1 MHKTKLLFI
10 GESSFLSTGYA
21 VYTHE
26 VLKRLYDT
34 NKYEIAEFGIYG
46 SMNDARR
53 AEIPWT
59 FYGNLPDIPS
69 QEEIYHAAPLN
80 QFGQWKFDEI
90 CVDFHPDVVIDIR
103 DWWMTT
109 FAERSPF
116 RNFYRW
122 AIMPTIDS
130 VPQPDEW
137 MASYVNADAVFAYSE
152 FGRDY
157 LLETLGEQAGFCGI
171 ASPAANYHVMK
182 PSPDKHEHRA
192 KFGFDK
198 NLKIVG
204 TVMRNQIRKLYPDL
218 IQAFAQYCEQYPEA
232 SKNVY
237 LYLHTSHPDK
247 GWDIPLLLREYGV
260 GNKTLFTYICDHPS
274 CQHVFPSFF
283 QDSLQACPKCGR
295 PTARLPSTHLG
306 VTTQQMA
313 QILNFFDV
321 YVQYSNC
328 EGFGMP
334 QVEAAA
340 CGVPVIAVDYSAM
353 TSVMNN
359 LGGFK
364 IPVQRF
370 ICEATLQKRALP
382 DNEAFIQT
390 LHKLMSLSE
399 GERARLSRKI
409 YHNVK
414 KHYTW
419 DKTAAVWEN
428 YLDSVEPKLI
438 TETWKS
444 PSRAVTPNMNIPRG
458 LTNEQ
463 FVRWG
468 IVNIWSR
475 PEMMYSY
482 MALRMIRDLN
492 YGESI
497 KGGEGNSYFHSD
509 NSLFGKPVWHK
520 FSRDD
525 AIKELLTLNNIF
537 NHWEERRIGLLK
549 ETPPPFIREAR
560 RNV

>member
-1 MHKTKLLFI
+1 MSKTKVLFI

-26 VLKRLYDT
+26 ILKRLYET
-34 NKYEIAEFGIYG
+34 SKYEIAEFGIYG
-46 SMNDARR
+46 YMNDARR
-53 AEIPWT
+53 IDIPWT
-59 FYGNLPDIPS
+59 FYANMPDTPE
-69 QEEIYHAAPLN
+69 QEQVYHANQLN

-90 CVDFHPDVVIDIR
+90 CIDFNPDVVIDIR
-103 DWWMTT
+103 DWWMTS

-116 RNFYRW
+116 RDFFDW

-137 MASYVNADAVFAYSE
+137 MASYSNADAVFAYSE

-157 LLETLGEQAGFCGI
+157 LLESLGDSVNFVDLAC
-171 ASPAANYHVMK
+171 PAANYDIMK
-182 PSPDKHEHRA
+182 PVADKAAHKAR
-192 KFGFDK
+192 FGFHDG
-198 NLKIVG
+198 LKIVG
-204 TVMRNQIRKLYPDL
+204 TVMRNQRRKLYPDL
-218 IQAFAQYCEQYPEA
+218 IQAFSQYCEQNPET

-260 GNKTLFTYICDHPS
+260 GNKTLFTYLCDQPS

-283 QDSLQACPKCGR
+283 KDALQVCPKCGK
-295 PTARLPSTHLG
+295 PTAQLPSTHLG
-306 VTTQQMA
+306 VTPEQMA
-313 QILNFFDV
+313 QIMNFFDI

-340 CGVPVIAVDYSAM
+340 CGIPVIAVDYSAM
-353 TSVMNN
+353 TSVMDN

-370 ICEATLQKRALP
+370 IHEETTQKRALP
-382 DNEAFIQT
+382 DNDAFIQT
-390 LHKLMSLSE
+390 LNRFMSLSE
-399 GERARLSRKI
+399 GERMRLSRKM
-409 YHNVK
+409 YKNAK
-414 KHYTW
+414 RHYTW
-419 DKTAAVWEN
+419 DKAAKAWER
-428 YLDSVEPKLI
+428 YLDTIEPKPM
-438 TETWKS
+438 EKTWKI
-444 PSRAVTPNMNIPRG
+444 PSRAVAPDINVPQG
-458 LTNEQ
+458 LNNEQ

-468 IVNIWSR
+468 IINIWRR

-482 MALRMIRDLN
+482 MALRLIRDLN
-492 YGESI
+492 YRQSL
-497 KGGEGNSYFHSD
+497 KGGQGNSYFHSD

-525 AIKELLTLNNIF
+525 AIKELLELNNIF

-549 ETPPPFIREAR
+549 ETPPPFIQEAKR
-560 RNV
+560 